1 MKKIFILLIIGMIPL
16 LSSAQSPAKAK
27 AMLTLSFIRYIGWS
41 DEAKKGDFVV
51 GVVKDKDVAK
61 YFVEQSTGKKFG
73 YQDVV
78 VKEFKSVDEIE
89 DCQVLYV
96 ASSSNFNKNADKIV
110 EKVGKDTLI
119 VTETEGATNKGSMV
133 NFVIRDDKLKFELCK
148 KNASYA
154 GIQFSAKL
162 ETMSAAINL

>member
-1 MKKIFILLIIGMIPL
+1 MIVGLFPL
-16 LSSAQSPAKAK
+16 LSVAQPAKAK

-51 GVVKDKDVAK
+51 GVVKDKEIAK
-61 YFVEQSTGKKFG
+61 NFVEQSAGKKFG

-78 VKEFKSVDEIE
+78 IKEFKSLEEIE

-96 ASSSNFNKNADKIV
+96 SKNLNFNKNADQIV

-119 VTETEGATNKGSMV
+119 VTESEGATNKGSMI
-133 NFVIRDDKLKFELCK
+133 NFVIRDDKLQFELCK

-154 GIQFSAKL
+154 GVQFSAKL